1 MRTYTTIDGRVLDL
15 SAASTQHWVYLE
27 RLYRRLRSTLV
38 DGAKPPKG
46 LGWKQVGRAVYSTK
60 NPLLAATDGRVTR
73 DVWADPLFQALADLD
88 DRVGVA
94 EGGLRPSRP
103 NYPRDPM
110 VGAEPISVALAA
122 RRKGVSVK
130 AVHKAIQ
137 RGDVIAE
144 PIAGPGSSLR
154 VSLPSLDAW
163 EVSSMRQAAG
173 KKARTG

>member
-1 MRTYTTIDGRVLDL
+1 MRTYATIDGRVLDL
-15 SAASTQHWVYLE
+15 SATPSQHWDYLE
-27 RLYRRLRSTLV
+27 RLYRRLRGTLV
-38 DGAKPPKG
+38 DGAQPPKG
-46 LGWKQVGRAVYSTK
+46 LGWKQVGKAVYSTK
-60 NPLLAATDGRVTR
+60 NPLLAATDGRVNR
-73 DVWADPLFQALADLD
+73 DVCADPVLQDLADHD

-94 EGGLRPSRP
+94 EGGLRPSRA

-110 VGAEPISVALAA
+110 ISAEPISVAESA

-144 PIAGPGSSLR
+144 PSAGPGSSLR
-154 VSLPSLDAW
+154 VSLLSLDAW

-173 KKARTG
+173 KKARVG